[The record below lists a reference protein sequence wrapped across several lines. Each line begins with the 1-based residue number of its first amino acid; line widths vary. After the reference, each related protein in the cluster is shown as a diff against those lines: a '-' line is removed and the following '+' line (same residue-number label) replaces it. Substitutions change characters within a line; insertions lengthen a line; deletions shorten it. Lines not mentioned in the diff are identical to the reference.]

1 MYLHEYTVKERM
13 MEKKKD
19 DYTRHVCHKT
29 NVSHCQMLDL
39 RVCASIY
46 SCVLTYQRTHA
57 STHFVYIVR
66 TKIHTRTTC
75 SFLLFFSVLFSLL
88 FPPWRST
95 LVETFDEMKAMEH
108 SVVS

>member
-13 MEKKKD
+13 MEKKD

-66 TKIHTRTTC
+66 TKIHTQTTC
-75 SFLLFFSVLFSLL
+75 SFLLFFCSVLTLD
-88 FPPWRST
+88 FPPGRST
-95 LVETFDEMKAMEH
+95 LVETLDEMKAMEH

>member
-29 NVSHCQMLDL
+29 NVSHYQMLDL

-66 TKIHTRTTC
+66 TKIHTQTTC
-75 SFLLFFSVLFSLL
+75 SFLLFFLFCSHSY
-88 FPPWRST
+88 FPPGRST
-95 LVETFDEMKAMEH
+95 LVETLDEMKAMEH